1 MTHLGDVVFRHVCT
15 HKAHIRA
22 PRLRADARGRDGRV
36 RQELAAGV
44 PPMTNH
50 DEEPAPLPALVWAV
64 VFTILLVAAV
74 AIFALVLF
82 ASGVTNH
89 NRPRQALARPNSCVC
104 DAGRATSY
112 YSLTRRSDFRF
123 RGRSGHH
130 SAIVYQSRF
139 MSTRLNQSPKPSRTE
154 LSHSRIGRASRSFQ
168 KRRWQ
173 VVAQF
178 DCNKP
183 FARAWA
189 LSARRT

>member
-1 MTHLGDVVFRHVCT
+1 CTLGPNT
-15 HKAHIRA
+15 
-22 PRLRADARGRDGRV
+22 PTNLDGP
-36 RQELAAGV
+36 LLAGV
-44 PPMTNH
+44 YPTPAIYC
-50 DEEPAPLPALVWAV
+50 EELCRL
-64 VFTILLVAAV
+64 
-74 AIFALVLF
+74 
-82 ASGVTNH
+82 
-89 NRPRQALARPNSCVC
+89 
-104 DAGRATSY
+104 
-112 YSLTRRSDFRF
+112 DFRF